1 MKRKSMAAMLL
12 VTALG
17 LTACGGQGTGA
28 AASQEAAQEAQTGE
42 AGGEQSEEADGDE
55 LTGTDAPEASKPE
68 EGTELDPGFSVESGS
83 IPEITI
89 EAKQIPD
96 KECFQFVKDMKTG
109 WNLGNTLDAYSQGK
123 MYGDDISSEEIWGN
137 PVTTKE
143 MIDTLKNAGFRTV
156 RIPVTWHNHVTDDGN
171 GPVISEAWLDRVQ
184 EVVDYA
190 YDNGMYVI
198 LNTHHDNTANIEGEG
213 GYYPDTAHA
222 EESDRYIRGIWTQVA
237 ERFKD
242 YDEHLIFESLN
253 EPRLAGT
260 DYEWNFNA
268 GVAECKDA
276 AGSINR
282 LNQLFVDTVR
292 ATGGNNVERYLM
304 MPGYDASLAGAI
316 TDLYQLP
323 NDIVSDKL
331 IVSVHAYTPYNFA
344 LRPGNESEA
353 TDYFS
358 WEDPKSVYE
367 INDLM
372 NSLYNK
378 FVSKGIPVVI
388 GEYGAVNR
396 DNNTQDRVDYYAYY
410 TAAARA
416 NGITCCVWDN
426 GSFTDGEIFGILHRR
441 VNQWFFEETVEAMM
455 KYS

>member
-1 MKRKSMAAMLL
+1 MKGKSMAAILL

-28 AASQEAAQEAQTGE
+28 AASQEAQTGE

-68 EGTELDPGFSVESGS
+68 EGTQLDPGFSVESGS

-96 KECFQFVKDMKTG
+96 KECFRFVKDMKTG

-143 MIDTLKNAGFRTV
+143 MIDTLKNTGFRTV

-292 ATGGNNVERYLM
+292 ATGGNNVERYL
-304 MPGYDASLAGAI
+304 I
-316 TDLYQLP
+316 K
-323 NDIVSDKL
+323 I
-331 IVSVHAYTPYNFA
+331 
-344 LRPGNESEA
+344 R
-353 TDYFS
+353 
-358 WEDPKSVYE
+358 
-367 INDLM
+367 
-372 NSLYNK
+372 
-378 FVSKGIPVVI
+378 
-388 GEYGAVNR
+388 
-396 DNNTQDRVDYYAYY
+396 
-410 TAAARA
+410 
-416 NGITCCVWDN
+416 N
-426 GSFTDGEIFGILHRR
+426 GSR
-441 VNQWFFEETVEAMM
+441 
-455 KYS
+455 

>member
-1 MKRKSMAAMLL
+1 MKRKSMAAILL

-17 LTACGGQGTGA
+17 ITACGGQGTGA

-42 AGGEQSEEADGDE
+42 ADGDE
-55 LTGTDAPEASKPE
+55 LIGTDAPEASKPE
-68 EGTELDPGFSVESGS
+68 EGTQLDPGFSVESGS

-109 WNLGNTLDAYSQGK
+109 WNLGNTLEAYSQGK

-137 PVTTKE
+137 PVTTRE
-143 MIDTLKNAGFRTV
+143 MIDTLKNVGFRTV

-260 DYEWNFNA
+260 DYE
-268 GVAECKDA
+268 CKDA

-344 LRPGNESEA
+344 LRPGSESGA

-358 WEDPKSVYE
+358 WEDPQSVYE

-388 GEYGAVNR
+388 GEYGAMNR

-426 GSFTDGEIFGILHRR
+426 GSFTDGETFGILRRR
-441 VNQWFFEETVEAMM
+441 VNKWFFEETIEAMM